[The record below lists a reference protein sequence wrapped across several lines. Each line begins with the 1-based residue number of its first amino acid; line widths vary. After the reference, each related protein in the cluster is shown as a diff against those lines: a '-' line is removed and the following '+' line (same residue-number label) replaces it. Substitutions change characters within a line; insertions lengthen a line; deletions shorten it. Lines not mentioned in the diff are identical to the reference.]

1 MTIIGLNKNS
11 PNFDFAL
18 ADPKHHPAS
27 KCKEY
32 IKQYFVPLIDGTHGV
47 FVNGK
52 YTIMDQTTVTK
63 TYFNRMGASKNE
75 DGDDLFNISKWYFTQ
90 YKDLHTIT
98 YELNKDVISKGKL
111 NLCPQMKHEYKPY
124 KDFDDKTKKRVS
136 YMLNYI
142 LEVLAS
148 GHKDQYEYILK
159 WFAYMVKG
167 FKNRAILY
175 LRGGQGVGKSTLF
188 EFVEKFVVGLDLAMK
203 SGSQPLI
210 SPFNAILGG
219 KLFVYFEEL
228 ETFNVGQ
235 WMGVSSI
242 LKRNSTS
249 ETIVLEDKHTK
260 AYTTNNMN
268 NYAVLSNN
276 DAIKDDDGRRY
287 FILDIATHRQKI
299 IGSKSFDENKV
310 FWDNVHK
317 CDNDLCGQAFY
328 CYLME
333 INTDNFNSED
343 FPITQS
349 KLDSFAKRLESHEV
363 FLKNNYVMRKGD
375 IKCTVGEFYD
385 EYESYCKGNGSKPM
399 TKIDLNK
406 KLKELGIESYKS
418 NSTNKLKVSSE
429 KLQEIAAER
438 HWVHDTDDYIVD
450 DDSKPS
456 KVHDLDFGLDMP
468 CTEDNKD
475 NDLARKLKEKE
486 DEVLDL
492 YDQLN
497 KMRIELENYKKENPV
512 KSPDIKVK
520 VKEATQKKA
529 VISFID
535 EESDEEVT
543 VVRLKD
549 NIIVDALK
557 ELDNE

>member
-1 MTIIGLNKNS
+1 
-11 PNFDFAL
+11 
-18 ADPKHHPAS
+18 
-27 KCKEY
+27 
-32 IKQYFVPLIDGTHGV
+32 
-47 FVNGK
+47 
-52 YTIMDQTTVTK
+52 
-63 TYFNRMGASKNE
+63 MGASKND
-75 DGDDLFNISKWYFTQ
+75 DGDDLFIISKWYFTQ

-124 KDFDDKTKKRVS
+124 KDFDEKTKKRVN
-136 YMLNYI
+136 YMLNYV

-188 EFVEKFVVGLDLAMK
+188 EFVEKFVVGLDLAFK

-219 KLFVYFEEL
+219 KLFIYFEEL

-242 LKRNSTS
+242 LKRNATS
-249 ETIVLEDKHTK
+249 DTIVIEDKHTK

-276 DAIKDDDGRRY
+276 DCIKDDDGRRY

-299 IGSKSFDENKV
+299 IGSKSFDENKKY
-310 FWDNVHK
+310 WDNVYK
-317 CDNDLCGQAFY
+317 NFNDTCGQAFY

-333 INTDNFNSED
+333 IDTDNFNSEE

-363 FLKNNYVMRKGD
+363 FLKNCYVMRRGD
-375 IKCTVGEFYD
+375 IKCTVGELHE
-385 EYESYCKGNGSKPM
+385 EYESYCKANGSKHM
-399 TKIDLNK
+399 TKIDFNK

-418 NSTNKLKVSSE
+418 NSTNKFKV
-429 KLQEIAAER
+429 
-438 HWVHDTDDYIVD
+438 
-450 DDSKPS
+450 
-456 KVHDLDFGLDMP
+456 
-468 CTEDNKD
+468 
-475 NDLARKLKEKE
+475 
-486 DEVLDL
+486 
-492 YDQLN
+492 
-497 KMRIELENYKKENPV
+497 
-512 KSPDIKVK
+512 
-520 VKEATQKKA
+520 
-529 VISFID
+529 
-535 EESDEEVT
+535 
-543 VVRLKD
+543 
-549 NIIVDALK
+549 
-557 ELDNE
+557 